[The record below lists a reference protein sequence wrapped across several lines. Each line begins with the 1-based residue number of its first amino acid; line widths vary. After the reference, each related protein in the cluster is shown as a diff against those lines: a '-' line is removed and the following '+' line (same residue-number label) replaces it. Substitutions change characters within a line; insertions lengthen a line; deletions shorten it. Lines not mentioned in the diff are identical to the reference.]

1 LSTMQANTGG
11 GFQQSITDEG
21 YFVAEFANRSLV
33 WKTDYG
39 CLETN
44 LNVLNLYQSVVYG
57 DQGGIYIS
65 GISNCATPVSSMD
78 YCSAPPSGEF
88 ALCPPSG
95 GTFYEDNSQGGFE
108 LFLTAFATDYTME
121 FATYFGGNEDEFIT
135 SITSI
140 EDVLFL
146 TGFTTSTQSF
156 PVSFPQ
162 NAYEQDYNA
171 GGTEG
176 FIGRLNIGALVNSQE
191 IESSA
196 DRLTLFP
203 NPATDLLTISLPK
216 GIKSYQREAHI
227 YDMAGKLVMTKV
239 LNHFEAEVSIGNL
252 PSGLYQVRVEA
263 FVGRFIKI

>member
-1 LSTMQANTGG
+1 LRGQ
-11 GFQQSITDEG
+11 ITT
-21 YFVAEFANRSLV
+21 AP
-33 WKTDYG
+33 DYG

-44 LNVLNLYQSVVYG
+44 LNVLNLFQSVVYG

-65 GISNCATPVSSMD
+65 GISDCATPVSSID

-88 ALCPPSG
+88 ALCPPLG

-140 EDVLFL
+140 EDALFI

-162 NAYEQDYNA
+162 DSYEQDYIA

-176 FIGRLNIGALVNSQE
+176 FIGRLSIGALVNSQE

-196 DRLTLFP
+196 ERLTLFP

-216 GIKSYQREAHI
+216 DIKSYQREAHI

-239 LNHFEAEVSIGNL
+239 LNHFETEISIGNL
-252 PSGLYQVRVEA
+252 PSGLYQVRVEEL
-263 FVGRFIKI
+263 VGRFIKI